1 MSGLRGTAVAGLTL
15 VALLLLGSTLSLAHS
30 PPETLIEPIPHL
42 HPRDDGS
49 LATEPG
55 ESPAACVG
63 LGNGSSAP
71 SSATFNRS
79 LVDGTYHPA
88 THDYSLL
95 IDLQASDGGDQAASG
110 TGFTV
115 DAELSFGDGTSASAS
130 RSYGSNTQVD
140 ATHLSFS
147 LEEDEIEAG
156 SGDLE
161 LPVSLSSSGT
171 APIAGGQDVEVVCNA
186 VETRLDRFDVAL
198 GPPGADD
205 ADCDGVPDTEDPEIG
220 TCEGA
225 GTEGGGPQ
233 VAAVSPVL
241 VGGLGFLAAAT
252 AFGAGML
259 PLAGKGVS
267 ERRLHLLLG
276 LSAGVLL
283 TVAFAKMIPR
293 AFELAPSGGW
303 IVVAT
308 FGALLA
314 VEWGLGGHGHDH
326 SHGREGEDHEH
337 DDDHDDPGVGTGT
350 SVALIALI
358 ALSVHRFV
366 GGLSMPAAFGLGE
379 TTGATVVGAIMLHQ
393 IPDGLAAA
401 SLFLAGGWSRR
412 KVIGS
417 VAGVALWV
425 PVGAIVGLA
434 FISFADLLPQLLA
447 LSAGTFLYIA
457 TVEVIPEI
465 LDSDHRFAVAGGF
478 VVGIVLAWALVVQLT
493 GMFG

>member
-1 MSGLRGTAVAGLTL
+1 MPGPRETVIVGLVL
-15 VALLLLGSTLSLAHS
+15 VALLVLGSIPILAHS
-30 PPETLIEPIPHL
+30 PPDSLIEPVPHQ
-42 HPRDDGS
+42 HPLADGRLADD
-49 LATEPG
+49 PG
-55 ESPAACVG
+55 DSPSACVG
-63 LGNGSSAP
+63 LGTGSSAP
-71 SSATFNRS
+71 DSATFNAS

-88 THDYSLL
+88 THDYTLL
-95 IDLQASDGGDQAASG
+95 LDLQASDGSDQAASG

-115 DAELSFGDGTSASAS
+115 EADLAFGDGTTTSAS
-130 RSYGSNTQVD
+130 RSYGSSTQVD
-140 ATHLSFS
+140 ATHLSFH
-147 LEEDEIEAG
+147 LDEDEIAAG

-161 LPVSLSSSGT
+161 LTVSLSASGSG
-171 APIAGGQDVEVVCNA
+171 PIASGQDVEVVCNFA
-186 VETRLDRFDVAL
+186 ETRLDGFDVAL
-198 GPPGADD
+198 GPPGAED
-205 ADCDGVPDTEDPEIG
+205 ADCDGVPDTRDDKIANCGATG
-220 TCEGA
+220 T
-225 GTEGGGPQ
+225 GGDGPSI
-233 VAAVSPVL
+233 AAVSPVV

-259 PLAGKGVS
+259 PLLGKGVS

-303 IVVAT
+303 IIVAT
-308 FGALLA
+308 FGGLLA
-314 VEWGLGGHGHDH
+314 IEWSLGGHGHDH
-326 SHGREGEDHEH
+326 SHDADE
-337 DDDHDDPGVGTGT
+337 DDHDEGHGASTGA

-358 ALSVHRFV
+358 ALSIHRFV

-379 TTGATVVGAIMLHQ
+379 ATGATVVGAIMLHQ

-425 PVGAIVGLA
+425 PIGAIVGLA
-434 FISFADLLPQLLA
+434 FISFGDLLPQLLA

-465 LDSDHRFAVAGGF
+465 LDTDHRFAVAGGF

-493 GMFG
+493 GMF